1 MFEEQNNQNGVENQ
15 NTSMSQSSE
24 PDDIFAGIE
33 GQPTMQSPQPTQP
46 TPTRASR
53 KRGKIVGTLFIVLL
67 VSILI
72 AGAAFGVYLITQ
84 DTETSEQVQVP
95 EQEEVQEPEPIE
107 EPEQEEVQEPAL
119 EDIDTDGDGL
129 TDAQEAQLGTNPNS
143 IDTDGDGLFDNE
155 EVNIWLT
162 NPTIADSDGDGFD
175 DGTEVANGY
184 DPNGP
189 GRLFNQ

>member
-1 MFEEQNNQNGVENQ
+1 
-15 NTSMSQSSE
+15 
-24 PDDIFAGIE
+24 
-33 GQPTMQSPQPTQP
+33 
-46 TPTRASR
+46 
-53 KRGKIVGTLFIVLL
+53 

-84 DTETSEQVQVP
+84 DTETSEQVQVPEQEEVQEPEPIEEP